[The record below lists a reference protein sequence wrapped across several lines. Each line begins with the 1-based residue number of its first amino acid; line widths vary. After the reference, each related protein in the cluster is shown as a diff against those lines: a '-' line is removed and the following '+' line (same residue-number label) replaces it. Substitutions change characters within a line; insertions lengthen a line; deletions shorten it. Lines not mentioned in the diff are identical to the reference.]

1 MKLKSFSRKVGKPY
15 SPLFYILT
23 LGSLSVA
30 IFCGHWFFS
39 RSQSAIPPQLSQLP
53 QDESIRVYFNHNQAV
68 EFTEPY
74 RSKTRRGDDLGAK
87 IVGAIDSAQSSIDVA
102 VQELKLPHIAQ
113 ALTTKAL
120 AGVKVRVIVEN
131 NYSRPPS
138 DLTAAEVAALATREQ
153 ERHQEFQKLVD
164 IDRNGTLSQ
173 AEIAQRDA
181 LIILR
186 DGKVSLLDDTADGS
200 KGSGLMHHKFMV
212 VDGSKVIVTSAN
224 WTMSDIYGDISQ
236 PDSEG
241 NQNNLV
247 EIESRELA
255 QVFTNEFNL
264 MWGDGTQGNPSSQF
278 KARKPLRAP
287 VEVVVGKT
295 RLSVKFSP
303 SSRQADW
310 ENSSNGLI
318 GKFLNTSQQQ
328 IDMALFVFSE
338 PTLGTILQAQSQQGI
353 KVRGLIDRQF
363 AYRNYSS
370 ALPLMGVDGNNPC
383 QAPTNTVPGF
393 QPLSTI
399 GVPTLPTG
407 DLLHHKF
414 AVIDRR
420 TVITGSHNW
429 SNAANERND
438 ETVLIIQD
446 NPIIAAHFDREFD
459 RLYQPAALGI
469 PARFDRKSCN

>member
-1 MKLKSFSRKVGKPY
+1 MKLKSFSRKIGTPH

-39 RSQSAIPPQLSQLP
+39 RSQLANQPQLSQLS

-74 RSKTRRGDDLGAK
+74 RAKTRRGDDLGAK
-87 IVGAIDSAQSSIDVA
+87 IVGAINSAQSSIDVA
-102 VQELKLPHIAQ
+102 IQELKLPHIAQ
-113 ALTTKAL
+113 ALATKAL
-120 AGVKVRVIVEN
+120 AGVKVRVILEN
-131 NYSRPPS
+131 NYSRS
-138 DLTAAEVAALATREQ
+138 LSELTAAEVDALAPRER
-153 ERHQEFQKLVD
+153 EHYQEFQKLVD

-181 LIILR
+181 LTILR
-186 DGKVSLLDDTADGS
+186 DAKVSLLDDTADGS

-212 VDGSKVIVTSAN
+212 VDGGKVIVTSAN
-224 WTMSDIYGDISQ
+224 WTMSDIYGDIRH

-247 EIESRELA
+247 EIDSRELA
-255 QVFTNEFNL
+255 QVFADEFNL
-264 MWGDGTQGNPSSQF
+264 MWGDGTPGNPSSQF
-278 KARKPLRAP
+278 KARKPSRAP

-295 RLSVKFSP
+295 RLWVQFSP

-310 ENSSNGLI
+310 ENSSNGTI
-318 GKFLNTSQQQ
+318 GKFLSTSQQQ
-328 IDMALFVFSE
+328 VDLALFVFSE
-338 PTLGTILQAQSQQGI
+338 PTLGTILQAQSQKGV

-383 QAPTNTVPGF
+383 QPPTNTVPGF

-414 AVIDRR
+414 AVLDRR

-438 ETVLIIQD
+438 ETVLVIQD
-446 NPIIAAHFDREFD
+446 NPIVAAHFDREFD
-459 RLYQPAALGI
+459 RLYQPAVLGI
-469 PARFDRKSCN
+469 PARLTRKSCN